1 MHPITRVAVAAIT
14 VVVVA
19 CAGPNLPGPS
29 AGSSPAPGSVA
40 GPTPRAVIVLAS
52 ATPRAS
58 APAAPSPS
66 PFALA
71 SSSPSPLDTS
81 TWKTYRSDRYG
92 FSIGHPADWTERP
105 ADHTW
110 TLAADAD
117 WLSSAS
123 EGFNKGDE
131 ILATAWSV
139 AVAPRMTAEAWL
151 AAYCPLAANTPC
163 SGLQDRTTAVTM
175 DGHSGSLVQF
185 DGATEAFT
193 LVGDR
198 MYVVAVWEVNSDPRT
213 APYGGAVPLLEAYLS
228 TVHRLPGGP
237 SAPASPSPSLVPS
250 GLRL

>member
-29 AGSSPAPGSVA
+29 AGSSPPPGSVA
-40 GPTPRAVIVLAS
+40 GPTPRAVIVPAS
-52 ATPRAS
+52 ASPSPS
-58 APAAPSPS
+58 APASPS
-66 PFALA
+66 L
-71 SSSPSPLDTS
+71 SPLDTS
-81 TWKTYRSDRYG
+81 TWRTYTSDRYG

-117 WLSSAS
+117 WLSTAS
-123 EGFNKGDE
+123 EGFHKDDE

-139 AVAPRMTAEAWL
+139 AVAPGMTAEAWL
-151 AAYCPLAANTPC
+151 AAYCPLAKDSPC

-185 DGATEAFT
+185 DGDTEAFT
-193 LVGDR
+193 LVGER
-198 MYVVAVWEVNSDPRT
+198 MYVVAVWEDNSDPRT
-213 APYGGAVPLLEAYLS
+213 APYGGAVRLLEAYLS
-228 TVHRLPGGP
+228 TVHLVPGGP
-237 SAPASPSPSLVPS
+237 SAPASPSASPAPS
-250 GLRL
+250 